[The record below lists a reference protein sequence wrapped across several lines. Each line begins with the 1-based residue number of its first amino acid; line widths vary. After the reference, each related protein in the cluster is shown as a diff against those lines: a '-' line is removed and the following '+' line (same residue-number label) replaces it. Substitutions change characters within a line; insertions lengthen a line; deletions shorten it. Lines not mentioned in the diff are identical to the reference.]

1 MTIATW
7 IVTALLALANLF
19 AGGMKVFSPVA
30 QLRTRLSWTESVGT
44 VPTRLIGIAEVL
56 GAIGIVLPVLLGVA
70 PILTPI
76 AAIGLALI
84 QLVAI
89 VFHLRRGEGK
99 QVPVNFVLLVFAVF
113 VAVARLA
120 GF

>member
-19 AGGMKVFSPVA
+19 AGGSKAFLPTA
-30 QLRTRLSWTESVGT
+30 QLHTRFPWSESVGT
-44 VPTRLIGIAEVL
+44 VQTRLIGVAELL
-56 GAIGIVLPVLLGVA
+56 GAVGVVLPVLLGIA

-76 AAIGLALI
+76 AAVGLALI
-84 QLVAI
+84 QLIAI

-99 QVPVNFVLLVFAVF
+99 QVPFNIVLLLLAVF
-113 VAVARLA
+113 VAVARFA